1 MNFRTLTYEKLGAV
15 VRVTANRPEVL
26 NAQSRVM
33 ILELDEAFRSASE
46 DVDTRVIIVAGA
58 GQHFSAGHDL
68 GSPEELEDQ
77 KAHPVGP
84 GIAEN
89 LKRLS
94 ELYLETCLR
103 WRDVPKPTIAQVQ
116 GYCIMGGL
124 MLASC
129 CDLIIA
135 AEDALF
141 ADRAVR
147 WGGSHVQY
155 FTMPWDL
162 GPRKA
167 KEYLFTGD
175 YVDAPTALELG
186 LVNRVVKREAAGRGD
201 AGAGPADRAAG
212 SLRAQA
218 GQGVGERDH
227 GHPGPSAGRGS
238 GVQELHAD
246 HSAPP
251 GPGHLWRGGAGQ
263 GREGSHCHT
272 GPEVRRRRRAFA
284 ASELNGGHD
293 HGFTRRQGGV
303 GDGRGPA
310 ARDRPGH
317 RAGPGGAGRGRGRH
331 GDGPRSRPPI
341 RTTRRRRA
349 GATWR
354 ARPSR
359 SARMAGAR

>member
-1 MNFRTLTYEKLGAV
+1 MNFRTITYEKLGAV
-15 VRVTANRPEVL
+15 LRITANRPEVL

-33 ILELDEAFRSASE
+33 IVELDEAFRTATE
-46 DVDTRVIIVAGA
+46 DADTRVIIVAGA

-68 GSPEELEDQ
+68 GSREELEDQ
-77 KAHPVGP
+77 TAHPIGP

-103 WRDVPKPTIAQVQ
+103 WREVPKPTIAQVQ

-175 YVDAPTALELG
+175 YIDASTALELG
-186 LVNRVVKREAAGRGD
+186 LVNRVVKREALAEATLELAQRIGLQDPYALRLAKASVNETMDIQGHR
-201 AGAGPADRAAG
+201 RAAESAFKNYMLTIPHRQALG
-212 SLRAQA
+212 TYGAEARAK
-218 GQGVGERDH
+218 GVKDRIATRDQKFGDIGE
-227 GHPGPSAGRGS
+227 
-238 GVQELHAD
+238 
-246 HSAPP
+246 HS
-251 GPGHLWRGGAGQ
+251 R
-263 GREGSHCHT
+263 
-272 GPEVRRRRRAFA
+272 
-284 ASELNGGHD
+284 
-293 HGFTRRQGGV
+293 
-303 GDGRGPA
+303 
-310 ARDRPGH
+310 
-317 RAGPGGAGRGRGRH
+317 
-331 GDGPRSRPPI
+331 
-341 RTTRRRRA
+341 
-349 GATWR
+349 
-354 ARPSR
+354 RPS
-359 SARMAGAR
+359 